1 MLPLDPPAPAGHRE
15 RDARG
20 AGGGEAT
27 PAAAE
32 AAPLPPRRVFFED
45 PDRTVPHLSPDGST
59 LAWMEPRDGALNLVV
74 APVGDVAHARQLT
87 HVKGRSIGGFTWAF
101 TNRHIVFLHDDAGSE
116 NDRPYSVAIDGGEV
130 LPLLPAGARSFVQQ
144 RARLNPNEML
154 FGHNG
159 RDRTYFDLIRVNI
172 VTGESHPLF
181 QNPGFADLYTT
192 PDFTVR
198 FAGRYHDDGSA
209 ELMRW
214 EPDGTWSRFLEIPA
228 EDAMTTELQAISSDG
243 RSAFLIDTRGR
254 DKAALVEIDIATRE
268 TRVLAEDPEVDIERG
283 VYRARQ
289 RPPARGRRG
298 RGAPPLAHGRSGLGV
313 RPRPLGGGATRRRC
327 RNRKHQPRLGQAGRR
342 LRPQR
347 CRARIPPLRP
357 AQAVVH
363 AAVQVA
369 AGAGRTGAAADAP
382 GFHPGQRRRDAAG
395 LPDTARRRV
404 PQRSG
409 GAAHPRRP
417 VCPRRMGY
425 SATHQF
431 LASRGYG
438 VLAVNYRGST
448 GYGKRFVA
456 LADKAW
462 GARMQDD
469 LTDAAAWLIAQ
480 GIADPMRLGFSG
492 ASYGGYAA
500 LMAATRTPDTFACI
514 IDLFGPS
521 NLVTMMRSFP
531 AYWGPWLSTWKQ
543 RLADPETEAGRAWLT
558 ERSPLTHVDRIARP
572 LLIGQGLHDV
582 RVPPRESEQ
591 IVQALQK
598 RDIPVTYVTFADE
611 GHGFPPGQPAGVRRG
626 RRSVPRRPSRR
637 AGGAAG
643 RCVCR
648 LLDPIR
654 SGQGAGS
661 RFGVKAPAAPPPPR
675 PRPASF
681 IPRLPNSPASAVP

>member
-1 MLPLDPPAPAGHRE
+1 MLPLTRRHLLGTASATL
-15 RDARG
+15 A
-20 AGGGEAT
+20 ALGGGEAT

-283 VYRARQ
+283 VYE
-289 RPPARGRRG
+289 PGNGR
-298 RGAPPLAHGRSGLGV
+298 PLA
-313 RPRPLGGGATRRRC
+313 
-327 RNRKHQPRLGQAGRR
+327 
-342 LRPQR
+342 
-347 CRARIPPLRP
+347 
-357 AQAVVH
+357 AV
-363 AAVQVA
+363 AVA
-369 AGAGRTGAAADAP
+369 
-382 GFHPGQRRRDAAG
+382 
-395 LPDTARRRV
+395 ARRRWHMV
-404 PQRSG
+404 DPAWAFDLDHL
-409 GAAHPRRP
+409 GAAQPDADVVIESISHDWGKLVAGYDRSDAAREFRLYDRRKQSFTPLFKSRPELDELALRPMRP
-417 VCPRRMGY
+417 VSIPASDGETLPGYLTLPDDGFRNGPVVLQIHGGPYARDEWGY

-611 GHGFPPGQPAGVRRG
+611 GHGFVRQANRLAFGAVVEAFLAAHLGG
-626 RRSVPRRPSRR
+626 RAEPLGDAFVGSSIQFE
-637 AGGAAG
+637 AG
-643 RCVCR
+643 RE
-648 LLDPIR
+648 L
-654 SGQGAGS
+654 
-661 RFGVKAPAAPPPPR
+661 
-675 PRPASF
+675 
-681 IPRLPNSPASAVP
+681 VPGLG